1 MGNVSLRVGG
11 RAAAGLGGAPLRVET
26 RSYRVGEGDYG
37 FGGCRNRAWAGGGP
51 VALVFVVR
59 NKYSEDTIST
69 HTAEPTPLRDAFRPA
84 RERNPSLPS
93 FHDFDLRASSR
104 EALTQMEID
113 TPTVIQERSIPML
126 LSGRDVIGQAQTGSG
141 KTLAFGLP
149 LMERCDGRERYV
161 QALVLTP
168 TRELAKQVGGVLTA
182 LGTRAGIKTAVIYGG
197 VGMGPQEA
205 ALQGGAQVVVGTPG
219 RVLDHL
225 RRRTLRLERVR
236 MLVLDE
242 ADQMLDQGFAPD
254 VERILA
260 LTPRSRQTALF
271 SATMPTWVQRI
282 AGKHLSDPE
291 VLVAEEG
298 DTSEPDIDH
307 VVVEAYGEDKFVV
320 LLRLLDEPTEGA
332 TLVFGR
338 TKRGVRRLGERLQ
351 SRGYEVAVL
360 EGNLDQK
367 ARDRALERFRSGR
380 VPILVATNVAAR
392 GLDVMHIE
400 RVINFELP
408 ETHEL
413 FTHRVGRTGRMGRAG
428 RSITL
433 LGAVDLPKWQAI
445 ERGLGRRVPRVSASG
460 KPAPAQPVAASSART
475 SNWGRRRFSRR
486 RMTA

>member
-1 MGNVSLRVGG
+1 M
-11 RAAAGLGGAPLRVET
+11 RVERRGECT
-26 RSYRVGEGDYG
+26 ASTERVH
-37 FGGCRNRAWAGGGP
+37 
-51 VALVFVVR
+51 ALVFVVR
-59 NKYSEDTIST
+59 NSYSEGTIST
-69 HTAEPTPLRDAFRPA
+69 NTAEPTPLRDAFRPA

-126 LSGRDVIGQAQTGSG
+126 LAGRDVIGQAQTGSG

-149 LMERCDGRERYV
+149 LMEHCDGRERYV

-168 TRELAKQVGGVLTA
+168 TRELARQVGGVLTA
-182 LGTRAGIKTAVIYGG
+182 LGNRAGIKVAVIYGG

-205 ALQGGAQVVVGTPG
+205 ALHGGAQVVVGTPG

-260 LTPRSRQTALF
+260 LTPRNRQTALF

-298 DTSEPDIDH
+298 DGSDPDIDH
-307 VVVEAYGEDKFVV
+307 VVVEAYTQDKFQV
-320 LLRLLDEPTEGA
+320 LRRLLDEPVKGA

-338 TKRGVRRLGERLQ
+338 TKRGVHNLGQRLQ
-351 SRGYEVAVL
+351 ALGYRVAVL
-360 EGNLDQK
+360 QGNLDQK
-367 ARDRALERFRSGR
+367 ERDRALEQFRSGG
-380 VPILVATNVAAR
+380 VSILVATNVAAR
-392 GLDVMHIE
+392 GLDILHVE
-400 RVINFELP
+400 RVINYELP

-413 FTHRVGRTGRMGRAG
+413 FTHRVGRTGRMGRTG
-428 RSITL
+428 RAITL
-433 LGAVDLPKWQAI
+433 VSAADLLKWQTI
-445 ERGLGRRVPRVSASG
+445 ERGLGRRLPR
-460 KPAPAQPVAASSART
+460 VAASGQPAASPQAAARLRT
-475 SNWGRRRFSRR
+475 PSRWRRRGWSRPR
-486 RMTA
+486 VVA